1 MCCFITWYANMG
13 PMFPAFHAMLT
24 YVVGRLPYFI
34 YLQDIHIY
42 ILALCY
48 VILCSVIVLK
58 I

>member
-1 MCCFITWYANMG
+1 MG